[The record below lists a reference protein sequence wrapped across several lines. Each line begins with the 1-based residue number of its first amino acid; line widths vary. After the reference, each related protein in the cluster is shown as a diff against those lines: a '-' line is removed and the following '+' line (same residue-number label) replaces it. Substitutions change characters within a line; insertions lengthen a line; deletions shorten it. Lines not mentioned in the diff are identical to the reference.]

1 MKTFLSLAAAALA
14 LGLTAVK
21 VTRPV
26 DTATSQAVTQALA
39 VRGLRD

>member
-1 MKTFLSLAAAALA
+1 MKTFLSLAAAVLA

-21 VTRPV
+21 LAPPV
-26 DTATSQAVTQALA
+26 DTATSQAITQALA